1 MPPCTPSERRMT
13 FVKKIILGALFLC
26 LLLSACGK
34 EEQTQLNSSV
44 VTTNAPTMKPM
55 TTVPTTVTT
64 NAPTTKPTTT
74 VPTTVTTNAPTTK
87 PSTVPTTLSTTKP
100 TTVLTTKP
108 ATAPTTKPST
118 VPTTLSTLSTT
129 KPTTVLTTKP
139 ATAPTTKPSSVPT
152 TLSTLST
159 TKSTTVLTTRPAT
172 APTTKPSTVPTTL
185 STLSTTKPTTVLTTK
200 PATAPTTK
208 PSTVPTTLSTTKPTT
223 VPTSNTTKA
232 TTNTPH
238 RPPASFTIR
247 DNGKILLMR
256 KAVTDD
262 AALQQF
268 LKEDSSVV
276 MKDRE
281 DVTAFLKL
289 LDSLPNLMIK
299 DAVSFVITYF
309 PEKEYIDMW
318 YFMGEDQANSR
329 RYCFTYVLDEDRAQ
343 EKRQSILQENA
354 ECVEKGQFIN
364 GDRTMSVLTK
374 MPNKADTELDKR
386 IVVYWLDV
394 DGWVVSVTYNHN
406 QEITSALTL
415 EQVFAP
421 MYVEETFQWK

>member
-74 VPTTVTTNAPTTK
+74 VPTTVTTN
-87 PSTVPTTLSTTKP
+87 
-100 TTVLTTKP
+100 
-108 ATAPTTKPST
+108 
-118 VPTTLSTLSTT
+118 
-129 KPTTVLTTKP
+129 
-139 ATAPTTKPSSVPT
+139 
-152 TLSTLST
+152 
-159 TKSTTVLTTRPAT
+159 
-172 APTTKPSTVPTTL
+172 
-185 STLSTTKPTTVLTTK
+185 
-200 PATAPTTK
+200 APTTK